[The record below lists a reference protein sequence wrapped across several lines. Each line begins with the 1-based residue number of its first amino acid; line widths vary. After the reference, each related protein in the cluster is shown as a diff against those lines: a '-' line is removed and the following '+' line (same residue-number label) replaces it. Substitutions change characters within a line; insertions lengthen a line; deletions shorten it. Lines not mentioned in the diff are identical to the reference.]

1 MMEKDYIYNVLLGR
15 GYDEKSAQLVAVDL
29 IDLSQP
35 LDAYLAK
42 WMQDESDMQDY
53 SLHGYSIKQLMEER
67 NMTYPA
73 ALLTLDWVMKEPDAA
88 VASLKRGIK

>member
-1 MMEKDYIYNVLLGR
+1 MEKDYIYNVLLGR

>member
-1 MMEKDYIYNVLLGR
+1 MEKDYIYNVLLGR

-73 ALLTLDWVMKEPDAA
+73 ALLTLDWVMKEPDVA

>member
-1 MMEKDYIYNVLLGR
+1 MEKDYIYNVLLGR
-15 GYDEKSAQLVAVDL
+15 GYDEKSAQLVTVEL

-42 WMQDESDMQDY
+42 WMQNESDMQDY

-73 ALLTLDWVMKEPDAA
+73 ALLTMDWLIKEPDAA
-88 VASLKRGIK
+88 IASLKRGIK

>member
-1 MMEKDYIYNVLLGR
+1 MEKDYIYNVLLGR

-29 IDLSQP
+29 IDLSQL

>member
-1 MMEKDYIYNVLLGR
+1 MEKDYIYNVLLGR

-73 ALLTLDWVMKEPDAA
+73 ALLRLDWVMKEPDAA

>member
-1 MMEKDYIYNVLLGR
+1 MEKDYIYNVLLGR
-15 GYDEKSAQLVAVDL
+15 DYDEKSAQLVAVDL